1 MNNLLVIGAANT
13 CACVSAYRPL
23 SAFKTQ
29 DVIDILKRN
38 TSLAVCIIA
47 NNLCK
52 TKLWFK
58 VRGGISLWLGLV
70 LAAACRLLVLRMSL
84 TSYVLNADSGR
95 YTDTL
100 ISHILCNCV
109 ALYSVEQWQ

>member
-52 TKLWFK
+52 RNCGLKLE
-58 VRGGISLWLGLV
+58 VGLV
-70 LAAACRLLVLRMSL
+70 
-84 TSYVLNADSGR
+84 YG
-95 YTDTL
+95 
-100 ISHILCNCV
+100 
-109 ALYSVEQWQ
+109 